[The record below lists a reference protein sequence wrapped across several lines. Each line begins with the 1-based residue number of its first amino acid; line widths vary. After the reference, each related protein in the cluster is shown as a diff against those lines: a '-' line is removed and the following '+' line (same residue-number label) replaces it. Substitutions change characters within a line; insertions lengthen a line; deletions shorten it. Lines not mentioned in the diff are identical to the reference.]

1 MAGEVYIAGAGMT
14 AFGRHTDRTLRS
26 LAADAVAAALTDA
39 GASGSDVEVVF
50 FANVG
55 QGAIEG
61 QHAVRGQIALAAAG
75 IDGVPII
82 NVENACASSS
92 TALSLAFSQVAHG
105 AVDVALVVGAEKMS
119 VPERERVAAVFDG
132 CWDVARAEENGALL
146 SGIGRGMIPEA
157 ARGLPKAQ
165 SVFMEIYAGIARWH
179 METFGTTVEQIAT
192 AAAKNHGHS
201 VWNPL
206 SQFRDDFSV
215 EEVLRARPVAWP
227 FTVPMCSPVSD
238 GAAALL
244 VCSPRALQR
253 FGRNRAVRIL
263 SSIVRSGRDRP
274 AADYRQHVSHLAA
287 VAAYEQSGV
296 DPKDISVAEVHDA
309 TSFAEILQT
318 ENLMFCGFGEGG
330 RLVESGATRI
340 GGRVPVNPSGGLVS
354 KGHPIGATGAAQI
367 FELVTQL
374 RGEAGKRQVEGAK
387 LAIAENGG
395 GFRSVEEAAVCIT
408 VLEGPQS

>member
-1 MAGEVYIAGAGMT
+1 MAGEAYVVGVGMT
-14 AFGRHTDRTLRS
+14 KFGRHTDRTLRS
-26 LAADAVAAALTDA
+26 LTAEAVAAALEDA
-39 GASGSDVEVVF
+39 GATASDVEVVF
-50 FANVG
+50 FGNVG

-75 IDGVPII
+75 IEGVPII

-92 TALSLAFSQVAHG
+92 TGLSLAFSQVAQG
-105 AVDVALVVGAEKMS
+105 AVEVALVVGAEKMA
-119 VPERERVAAVFDG
+119 VPEPERVASVFDG
-132 CWDVARAEENGALL
+132 CWDVANADKYGAAL
-146 SGIGRGMIPEA
+146 GDMGRDQIPEA
-157 ARGLPKAQ
+157 SRSLPKAE

-179 METFGTTVEQIAT
+179 METFGTTAEQIAI
-192 AAAKNHGHS
+192 AASKNHAHS

-206 SQFRDDFSV
+206 SQFRKTFSV
-215 EEVLRARPVAWP
+215 EEVLAARPVAWP
-227 FTVPMCSPVSD
+227 LTVPMCSPVSD
-238 GAAALL
+238 GAAAIL

-253 FGRNRAVRIL
+253 FARNRAVRIL
-263 SSIVRSGRDRP
+263 ASVGRSGRDRP
-274 AADYRQHVSHLAA
+274 VGDYKQHVSHLAA
-287 VAAYEQSGV
+287 AAAYEQAGV

-330 RLVESGATRI
+330 AFAQSGATSM

-374 RGEAGKRQVEGAK
+374 RGEAGKRQVEGAR

-395 GFRSVEEAAVCIT
+395 GFRTVEEAAVYIT
-408 VLEGPQS
+408 ILEAPSL

>member
-1 MAGEVYIAGAGMT
+1 MTGEVYIAGVGMT

-39 GASGSDVEVVF
+39 GASASDVEVVF

-75 IDGVPII
+75 IEGVPVI

-92 TALSLAFSQVAHG
+92 TALSLAFSQVAYG
-105 AVDVALVVGAEKMS
+105 AVDVALVVGAEKMC
-119 VPERERVAAVFDG
+119 VPDPERVAAVFDG
-132 CWDVARAEENGALL
+132 CWDVARAQELGASL
-146 SGIGRGMIPEA
+146 SEIGRDLIPET
-157 ARGLPKAQ
+157 ARSLPKAQ
-165 SVFMEIYAGIARWH
+165 SVFMEIYAGMARSH
-179 METFGTTVEQIAT
+179 MEAFGTTVEQIAV
-192 AAAKNHGHS
+192 AASKNHAHS

-206 SQFRDDFSV
+206 SQFRRKFDID
-215 EEVLRARPVAWP
+215 EVLRARPVAWP

-238 GAAALL
+238 GSAALL

-253 FGRNRAVRIL
+253 FGRTRAVRIR
-263 SSIVRSGRDRP
+263 SSIVRSGRARP
-274 AADYRQHVSHLAA
+274 LDDYRQHVSHLAA

-340 GGRVPVNPSGGLVS
+340 GGRIPVNPSGGLVS

-374 RGEAGKRQVEGAK
+374 RGEAGERQVEGAK

-395 GFRSVEEAAVCIT
+395 GFRAVEEAAVCIT

>member
-1 MAGEVYIAGAGMT
+1 MAGEAYVAGVGMT

-26 LAADAVAAALTDA
+26 LAADAVAMALTDA
-39 GASGSDVEVVF
+39 GASAPDVEIVF

-75 IDGVPII
+75 IEGVPVV

-92 TALSLAFSQVAHG
+92 TALSLAFSRVSHG
-105 AVDVALVVGAEKMS
+105 AVDVALVVGAEKMC
-119 VPERERVAAVFDG
+119 VPDPQRIAAVFDG
-132 CWDVARAEENGALL
+132 CWDVARAQENGALL
-146 SGIGRGMIPEA
+146 SAVGRDLIPEL
-157 ARGLPKAQ
+157 ARSLPKAQ
-165 SVFMEIYAGIARWH
+165 SVFMEIYAGVARRH
-179 METFGTTVEQIAT
+179 METFGTTVEQIA
-192 AAAKNHGHS
+192 AAASKNHAHS

-206 SQFRDDFSV
+206 SQFRKEFDLD
-215 EEVLRARPVAWP
+215 EVLRGRPVAWP
-227 FTVPMCSPVSD
+227 LTVPMCSPVSD

-253 FGRNRAVRIL
+253 LGRNRAVRIL

-274 AADYRQHVSHLAA
+274 LDDYRQHVSHLAA
-287 VAAYEQSGV
+287 VTAYEQAGV

-309 TSFAEILQT
+309 TSFAEIVQT

-330 RLVESGATRI
+330 PLAESGATRI
-340 GGRVPVNPSGGLVS
+340 GGRIPVNPSGGLVS

-408 VLEGPQS
+408 VLESPRS

>member
-1 MAGEVYIAGAGMT
+1 MTGEVYVAGVGMT
-14 AFGRHTDRTLRS
+14 AFGRHADRTLRS

-39 GASGSDVEVVF
+39 GASTSDVEIVF
-50 FANVG
+50 FGNVG

-75 IDGVPII
+75 IDGVPVI

-92 TALSLAFSQVAHG
+92 TALSLAVSQVKHG
-105 AVDVALVVGAEKMS
+105 AVDVALVVGAEKMF
-119 VPERERVAAVFDG
+119 VPEKARIAAVFDG
-132 CWDVARAEENGALL
+132 CWDLAHADENSALL
-146 SGIGRGMIPEA
+146 SGLGRGMIPEA
-157 ARGLPKAQ
+157 ATGLPKAQ

-179 METFGTTVEQIAT
+179 METFGTTVEQLAT
-192 AAAKNHGHS
+192 AASKNHAHS

-206 SQFRDDFSV
+206 SQFRDEFSV
-215 EEVLRARPVAWP
+215 EEVLGGRPVAWP
-227 FTVPMCSPVSD
+227 LTVPMCAPISD
-238 GAAALL
+238 GAAAVL
-244 VCSPRALQR
+244 VCSPRALKR
-253 FGRNRAVRIL
+253 FGRNRAVRVL

-274 AADYRQHVSHLAA
+274 VDDYRQHVSHLAA

-374 RGEAGKRQVEGAK
+374 RGEAGKRQVEGAR
-387 LAIAENGG
+387 LAVAENGG
-395 GFRSVEEAAVCIT
+395 GFRAVEEAAVCIT